1 MGSNSASGGGGASGS
16 DAGFANT
23 QKSKLTKKNQ
33 TLVDTSF
40 KDRGAE
46 KIKQGVKGP
55 PSVML
60 ASKILS
66 KPLQAGSKVTREFF
80 TDKVLGSK
88 NYKDISKEQFE
99 AMTMSQQEKI
109 YGDYSKSRL
118 SGKTDAYGNTI
129 QRNDNDRGGNQVV
142 TAPAQTM
149 ATATAPT
156 NAEVSQSAAA
166 DASSMDTDDPLYK
179 KRKTKRVGRSP
190 TILTGV
196 TGATGGLTLG
206 KKSLLG
212 IS

>member
-1 MGSNSASGGGGASGS
+1 MGSNSASGGGSGGNTGA
-16 DAGFANT
+16 DAGFFVS
-23 QKSKLTKKNQ
+23 QDKKKSKLSKKNQ
-33 TLVDTSF
+33 ALVDSSF
-40 KDRGAE
+40 KDRGAV
-46 KIKQGVKGP
+46 KIDQKKVLP
-55 PSVML
+55 PTL
-60 ASKILS
+60 AIMKE
-66 KPLQAGSKVTREFF
+66 PLKAGSKVTREFF

-129 QRNDNDRGGNQVV
+129 QRNDNDGGGNQVV
-142 TAPAQTM
+142 TAPTEVIAQ
-149 ATATAPT
+149 APT
-156 NAEVSQSAAA
+156 NAEVSQSSTT
-166 DASSMDTDDPLYK
+166 DASSMDTSDPTYI